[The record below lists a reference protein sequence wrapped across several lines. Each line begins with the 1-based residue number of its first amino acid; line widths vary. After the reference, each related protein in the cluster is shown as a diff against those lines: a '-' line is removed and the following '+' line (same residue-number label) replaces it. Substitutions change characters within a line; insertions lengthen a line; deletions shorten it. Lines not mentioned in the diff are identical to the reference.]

1 MLDFFHG
8 HASKIIVMPSNL
20 NPDKKDAAHERAEQ
34 RARNMKLFPV
44 FLILAALQP
53 SAIHHHVP
61 EEVSLQE
68 TESTPCGSSTT
79 WVASFRAISLSL
91 V

>member
-1 MLDFFHG
+1 
-8 HASKIIVMPSNL
+8 MPSNL

-34 RARNMKLFPV
+34 RARNMKLLSV

-61 EEVSLQE
+61 EEVQ
-68 TESTPCGSSTT
+68 
-79 WVASFRAISLSL
+79 RAVDEVSQNAVSRA
-91 V
+91 VR